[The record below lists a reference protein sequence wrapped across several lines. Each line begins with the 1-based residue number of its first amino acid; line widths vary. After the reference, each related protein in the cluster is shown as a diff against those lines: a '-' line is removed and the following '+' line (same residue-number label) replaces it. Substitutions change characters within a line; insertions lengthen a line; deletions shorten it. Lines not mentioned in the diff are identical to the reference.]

1 MCVWKWITEIC
12 DICLNFRFFWR
23 VPSLNGHNSARRGA
37 IDPGPFS
44 TARGFPADDLRHWRH
59 CQDFGWFLLNPPR
72 ASLGGLLM
80 SWGILLS
87 ICMTLNYLSP
97 IYEWSCFM
105 ETIGKLLL
113 LRLDLALT
121 TGAHSSHVTMIS
133 PRRQEGQVDSGQQSM
148 NLFWLG
154 WLSTIV
160 TLCLLYWSVIVMHDH
175 VTSHCEAFHG
185 HTYLE
190 FVDLLRRLLTK
201 INRCHAC
208 LVSTLHCAQRAGHTL
223 CGQTFHSSS
232 SISNTT
238 GIRRKKSSYS
248 FV

>member
-1 MCVWKWITEIC
+1 
-12 DICLNFRFFWR
+12 
-23 VPSLNGHNSARRGA
+23 
-37 IDPGPFS
+37 
-44 TARGFPADDLRHWRH
+44 
-59 CQDFGWFLLNPPR
+59 
-72 ASLGGLLM
+72 M

-87 ICMTLNYLSP
+87 ILTKSSVACTYLCDSQLSFSNMWVILFYGNYWKAPSLHLSWLWPQGLTAHTWPCSVPGGKGGGRWTLVSRAWTY
-97 IYEWSCFM
+97 F
-105 ETIGKLLL
+105 
-113 LRLDLALT
+113 
-121 TGAHSSHVTMIS
+121 
-133 PRRQEGQVDSGQQSM
+133 DSAGCVVYCHFVSR
-148 NLFWLG
+148 
-154 WLSTIV
+154 
-160 TLCLLYWSVIVMHDH
+160 LYWSVIVMHDH

-238 GIRRKKSSYS
+238 GIWRKKSS
-248 FV
+248 